1 MNGIIDA
8 SKTNMRSHMPTRTT
22 HQQQMIDIA
31 RQLAQSFA
39 PRADAFDRTGTFPYA
54 FYHELHQSG
63 YLGFVVPQ
71 EFGGRG
77 ASLYDMVLCQEELA
91 KGCGSTAMA
100 VDMTIH
106 VIGRIGEVRN
116 YPADIYAQI
125 CHDIVAN
132 GALVNAVASEKDLGS
147 PSRGGLPAT
156 TASWDGAQWRING
169 HKLFVSMA
177 PALDYLITAVALPPT
192 DTMPN
197 GGTANAIVRG
207 KSAGLDIIDT
217 WSDALAL
224 RSSGSGDIIYRDVAV
239 DDAWVIDR
247 KALGT
252 PAPIEPPTGMAWF
265 ALTLAAV
272 YLGIGQAALDSV
284 VDYAKNRIPTALG
297 KPIATLPL
305 IQRRLGEASIPLQAA
320 RALLHDVAAT
330 WSHDPSTRM
339 HLGPRI
345 AAAKY
350 AATNAAVVAT
360 DHAMRAAGGFGI
372 TRDLPLER
380 FFRDARAGLT
390 HPPNDDAALELVGKN
405 L

>member
-1 MNGIIDA
+1 
-8 SKTNMRSHMPTRTT
+8 MPTPT
-22 HQQQMIDIA
+22 HQQQQQMVDIA

-39 PRADAFDRTGTFPYA
+39 PRADAFDRTGTFPYE
-54 FYHELHQSG
+54 FYRELHQSG

-71 EFGGRG
+71 EYGGRG

-116 YPADIYAQI
+116 YPADIYAHI
-125 CHDIVAN
+125 CHDIITN

-147 PSRGGLPAT
+147 PSRGGLPST

-177 PALDYLITAVALPPT
+177 PALNYLITAVALPPS
-192 DTMPN
+192 DAMPD

-207 KSAGLDIIDT
+207 ESTGIEIVDT

-239 DDAWVIDR
+239 DDVWVIDR
-247 KALGT
+247 KAVGT
-252 PAPIEPPTGMAWF
+252 PAPVEPPTGMAWF

-272 YLGIGQAALDSV
+272 YLGIGQAAVDCV
-284 VDYAKNRIPTALG
+284 VDYAKKRIPTALG
-297 KPIATLPL
+297 KPISTLPL

-320 RALLHDVAAT
+320 RALLHDVATT
-330 WSHDPSTRM
+330 WSNDPAARI

-372 TRDLPLER
+372 TRDLPIER

-390 HPPNDDAALELVGKN
+390 HPPNDDAALELVGKS